1 MKYFFYLFLLF
12 ILLKNSMQAQYWN
25 TIGNSGANLKLG
37 LNNNMPLVFITN
49 DIERMRLTQDEGR
62 LGVGLQVPQSTLH
75 IHSTALENPIGNG
88 TPGGPLLKLS
98 PFHYNALQITNGL
111 TGIAKEDGI
120 HIGVKDNDGFVN
132 LKENGKLIFYTANGI
147 RMSINNTGEVGI
159 GTSNFV
165 AKLNVASINQ
175 NGLALTTVGNASY
188 AIYAKINN
196 SATNGIRIDNG
207 INTVY
212 KITGNGEIRSG
223 NYNNTFNTGNAAGQ
237 SLNWGTSY
245 IGFNTYRQSNTW
257 LFGSDGA
264 NNGGSII
271 WGNVAGDIYFAGI
284 NSTGA
289 AQKDLPDAQVFP
301 SKTHM
306 VIKGDGNVGIG
317 TNNTNG
323 FKLNVCGTIR
333 ANELNIED
341 NNWCDFVFYPDY
353 KLIGLDERKTYLQT
367 QQHLPYIKSEKE
379 IITQGAN
386 VSEVIKG
393 LLQNVEELN
402 LYIIQ
407 LHERIIELE
416 NK

>member
-1 MKYFFYLFLLF
+1 
-12 ILLKNSMQAQYWN
+12 
-25 TIGNSGANLKLG
+25 
-37 LNNNMPLVFITN
+37 
-49 DIERMRLTQDEGR
+49 MRLTQDEGR

-75 IHSTALENPIGNG
+75 IHSTTLENPIGSG
-88 TPGGPLLKLS
+88 TPSGPLLKLS

-120 HIGVKDNDGFVN
+120 HVGIKDNDGFVN
-132 LKENGKLIFYTANGI
+132 LRENGKLLFHTNNGL

-159 GTSNFV
+159 GIGNYI
-165 AKLNVASINQ
+165 AKLNITSINQ
-175 NGLALTTVGNASY
+175 NGLALIALGNANY
-188 AIYAKINN
+188 AYYAKINN
-196 SATNGIRIDNG
+196 LATNGLQIENG
-207 INTVY
+207 NNTIY
-212 KITGNGEIRSG
+212 KITGSGEIRSG
-223 NYNNTFNTGNAAGQ
+223 TNNNTFNTGNAMGQ

-257 LFGSDGA
+257 FFSTDGA

-271 WGNVAGDIYFAGI
+271 WGNVVGDIYFAGI

-333 ANELNIED
+333 AQEINIED
-341 NNWCDFVFYPDY
+341 NNWCDFVFYPNY
-353 KLIGLDERKTYLQT
+353 KLMSLDERKTYLQKN
-367 QQHLPYIKSEKE
+367 QHLPYMKSEKE
-379 IITQGAN
+379 IIEQGAN
-386 VSEVIKG
+386 ISEVIKG
-393 LLQNVEELN
+393 LLQNIEELN
-402 LYIIQ
+402 LYVIQ
-407 LHERIIELE
+407 LNEKIKVLE